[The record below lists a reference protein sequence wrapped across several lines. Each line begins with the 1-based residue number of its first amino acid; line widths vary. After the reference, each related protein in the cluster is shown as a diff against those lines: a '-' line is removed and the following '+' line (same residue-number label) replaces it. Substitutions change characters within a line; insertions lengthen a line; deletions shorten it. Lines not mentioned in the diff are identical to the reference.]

1 MKIMKKSENRK
12 KTRAVIL
19 ILLLSLIIF
28 AFTACNSNSDKDA
41 KTNSPTSD
49 VSDSSGVDA
58 DNNAEKPEFN
68 PPKENYDNSEFR
80 ILGFNSFDTAWV
92 AVNYSE
98 IEAETIDADPIN
110 DAIFERTAKIEELF
124 NVKIKEVMHGEMED
138 YYFDVINKTVKL
150 INAGDVNFDI
160 AFSTGSCLPNLFAV
174 ANAMYDLNTI
184 PGLDFNKSWWNQNS
198 IDEFTLGGKLCVA
211 TGDITM
217 WRPLATVVFF
227 FNKKLLADNGLEN
240 PYNLVRE
247 GKWTWNKLVDMAK
260 EAVYDLNGDNKIDR
274 NDQIGLASTD
284 GMLSAS
290 VITSGERFTLKD
302 EDGMPALNMN
312 FDKISS
318 IIDKVYPL
326 VRNDEY
332 TYATTDLYG
341 RYAHPFFEYT
351 MPKFRDNQTLFYEQ
365 QLMVALDLRGMEAD
379 FGILPYPKLDEAQ
392 TEYYSMTSDWF
403 LKYVW
408 IPTSNDDTDKAVN
421 IIQALGYY
429 GQQIVIPAVFDVTIT
444 GKVVRD
450 EDSLEMLE
458 LINNTQVYDI
468 ISVYNWGGMMGI
480 YSKIFTK
487 RNNNLISELD
497 KNMGVIEAALQAT
510 IDELLS

>member
-1 MKIMKKSENRK
+1 MKIIKKSENRK

-19 ILLLSLIIF
+19 ILLLLVIIF
-28 AFTACNSNSDKDA
+28 AFAACNSNSDKDN
-41 KTNSPTSD
+41 K
-49 VSDSSGVDA
+49 A
-58 DNNAEKPEFN
+58 DNLVGSGTDISGGENNNSEKPEFD
-68 PPKENYDNSEFR
+68 PPKENYNNSEFR
-80 ILGFNSFDTAWV
+80 ILSFNSFGITWR
-92 AVNYSE
+92 AVEYSE
-98 IEAETIDADPIN
+98 IESETIDADPIN
-110 DAIFERTAKIEELF
+110 DAVFERTAIIEDLF
-124 NVKIKEVMHGEMED
+124 NVDIKEVMHGDLGDD
-138 YYFDVINKTVKL
+138 YGSAMNRTVKL
-150 INAGDVNFDI
+150 INAAAVDFDI
-160 AFSTGSCLPNLFAV
+160 ALTTGSNLPKLFALPD
-174 ANAMYDLNTI
+174 AMYDLNTI
-184 PGLDFNKSWWNQNS
+184 PEFDMDKSWWNQNS
-198 IDEFTLGGKLCVA
+198 INEFTLGGKLRVV

-217 WRPLATVVFF
+217 WRSLGTVVFF

-260 EAVYDLNGDNKIDR
+260 EVVTDLNGDNKIDR
-274 NDQIGLASTD
+274 NDQIGLVSTD

-302 EDGMPALNMN
+302 EDGMPALNKD

-326 VRNDEY
+326 VRNDDY

-341 RYAHPFFEYT
+341 RFSNPFFEFT
-351 MPKFRDNQTLFYEQ
+351 MPKFRDNQALFYEQ
-365 QLMVALDLRGMEAD
+365 QLMVALNLRDMEAD

-392 TEYYSMTSDWF
+392 TDYYSMNSDWF

-480 YSKIFTK
+480 YAKIFNK

-497 KNMGVIEAALQAT
+497 KNMGVIETALQAT